1 MTGLSL
7 DGAAPTAPAKAQVHS
22 PAVGVGPSGCSTSRA
37 RTDLPQA
44 ARPTLPQT
52 TRARCKMLCHPPPP
66 FQPAGFC
73 GVMATHCG
81 AGCQPAFGSCSGSA
95 PQITQPQAPQQVPV
109 QQPSGRGVG
118 GLISAQQWESMFP
131 TRNNPPCKWKI
142 RSRTTLS
149 TSTFKAEL
157 NFRTAT
163 VC

>member
-37 RTDLPQA
+37 RTDLLLGQHVQKHQLHDKNCCV
-44 ARPTLPQT
+44 T
-52 TRARCKMLCHPPPP
+52 PPPP
-66 FQPAGFC
+66 FKKPAGFC